1 MTSTIEPDGAECR
14 HLDVRA
20 EVVPGADG
28 CEDCLRIGG
37 EWFHLRLCL
46 GCGHVGCCD
55 RSPNQ
60 HATAHYRLTGHPVVR
75 SFEPGEDWRW
85 CYVDEVSAGLD

>member
-1 MTSTIEPDGAECR
+1 MGA
-14 HLDVRA
+14 
-20 EVVPGADG
+20 
-28 CEDCLRIGG
+28 

-60 HATAHYRLTGHPVVR
+60 HATAHFQTTGHPVIR

-85 CYVDEVSAGLD
+85 CFVDELAIGLD